1 MKQALKTD
9 TYDMLDKSVFTAL
22 RAALEKANE
31 VPNFDLEDFVKE
43 IADKNKIEIDK
54 ITRIHVLE
62 AIADIALAQQDSDA
76 PASDAQ
82 RAALRRFRVN
92 PDHFKTK
99 AEASEMMDVL
109 IQRVNARSNARRNAS
124 S

>member
-1 MKQALKTD
+1 M
-9 TYDMLDKSVFTAL
+9 
-22 RAALEKANE
+22 EKATE
-31 VPNFDLEDFVKE
+31 VQNFDLDDFVHE
-43 IADKNKIEIDK
+43 IAEKNECEIDK

-82 RAALRRFRVN
+82 KAALRRFRVN

-99 AEASEMMDVL
+99 AEASEMMDIL
-109 IQRVNARSNARRNAS
+109 IQRVNARRNAS

>member
-9 TYDMLDKSVFTAL
+9 TYEMLDKSVFTAL

>member
-1 MKQALKTD
+1 
-9 TYDMLDKSVFTAL
+9 MLDKSVHTAL
-22 RAALEKANE
+22 RVALEKATE
-31 VPNFDLEDFVKE
+31 LENFDLEDFVHE
-43 IADKNKIEIDK
+43 VADKNKIEIDK

-92 PDHFKTK
+92 PDHFRTK
-99 AEASEMMDVL
+99 AEASEMMDIL

>member
-9 TYDMLDKSVFTAL
+9 TYDMLDKSVHTAL